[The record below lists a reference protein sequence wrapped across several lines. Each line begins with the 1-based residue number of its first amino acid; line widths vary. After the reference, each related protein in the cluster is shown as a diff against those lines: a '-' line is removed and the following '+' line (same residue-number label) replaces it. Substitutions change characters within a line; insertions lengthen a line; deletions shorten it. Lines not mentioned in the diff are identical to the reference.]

1 MCLIYKMKG
10 FNMISTRKEL
20 KEFLRYEKTLYFES
34 SKEYLE
40 GAILR
45 NVNYLI
51 YRFLVHLRKAEYHTS
66 HSSHLFHKFLM
77 ALHLYL
83 KNRLGIVLGFQIP
96 PGCFDKGLK
105 IYHLGSVIVNSQARI
120 GSNCQIAGD
129 VWV

>member
-1 MCLIYKMKG
+1 MKG

-66 HSSHLFHKFLM
+66 HSAHLFHNFLM
-77 ALHLYL
+77 ILHLYL
-83 KNRLGIVLGFQIP
+83 KNRLGIVLGF
-96 PGCFDKGLK
+96 
-105 IYHLGSVIVNSQARI
+105 
-120 GSNCQIAGD
+120 
-129 VWV
+129 